1 MRQKKR
7 IGSRIFIGLVFL
19 FLYLPIFLLII
30 FSFNAGDSSAV
41 WKGFSLNWYAAL
53 FQNRLIMESLYTTLL
68 VSLLATAIATVA
80 GTFAAI
86 GLYSLSKRRRDAL
99 LVVNDIPMM
108 NADIVTGVSLCLFF
122 VAFFQ
127 GWGSFAQW
135 FNSVQD
141 VVELPVRLT
150 LGFGT
155 MLLAHI
161 AFNIPYVILNVA
173 PKLRQMDKNL
183 VDAAQDLGCTWMQA
197 FWKVIL
203 PEIKPG
209 IVSGA
214 LIAFTMSID
223 DFVISYFTA
232 GSSTST
238 LAMRIY
244 SMTKKR
250 ITPEV
255 NAVSTLLFLSV
266 LALLVLNNV
275 REVRQERRAERQEIR
290 EPSLLEKLS
299 MGLNQSALRWIRR
312 GAAAVLAC
320 GFIVAVVL
328 LTGATYSQPVVNV
341 CSWGE
346 YIDEDL
352 ITQFEDQT
360 GIRVNYQT
368 AESNEALYSLLK
380 SGGADYDVI
389 VPSDYMISQL
399 IEEGMLEELDYS
411 QIPNFDNIDQRFR
424 NLPYDPDNRYTV
436 PYSWGTLGL
445 IYNANMVEE
454 EPTGWGALYDD
465 QYAGSV
471 LLINNSRD
479 ALGAA
484 LLHLGYSVNT
494 TDEGEIREAFALIAD
509 ASRRGVFQGKVMD
522 QVFQKMEGG
531 NAAIATYY
539 AGDYL
544 SMLDNQ
550 ADGVDLRYVIPEEG
564 ANWFVDAM
572 CVLKDAPHYDNA
584 MKWINFIASTDANLA
599 NMYYIGYASPN
610 KDALEQYPDY
620 YKEREE
626 GEELD
631 PDLYEIMAAPPEV
644 LERCEM
650 YLVLP
655 PATRALYNNLWIELG
670 I

>member
-1 MRQKKR
+1 MKRKNR
-7 IGSRIFIGLVFL
+7 IGSRLFIGLTFL

-30 FSFNAGDSSAV
+30 FSFNAGESSAV
-41 WKGFSLNWYAAL
+41 WQGFSLDWYVSL

-68 VSLLATAIATVA
+68 VSLLATAISTVA

-86 GLYSLSKRRRDAL
+86 GLYSLGKRKRDAL

-127 GWGSFAQW
+127 GWGSFARW
-135 FNSVQD
+135 FNGVQSAI
-141 VVELPVRLT
+141 ELPERLV

-266 LALLVLNNV
+266 LVLLVANNV
-275 REVRQERRAERQEIR
+275 REVRQERRAASQEIR
-290 EPSLLEKLS
+290 EPSFFEKLS
-299 MGLNQSALRWIRR
+299 MRFSQPSFNWVRR
-312 GAAAVLAC
+312 GLTGAMAC
-320 GFIVAVVL
+320 AFIVVVVL
-328 LTGATYSQPVVNV
+328 LTGATASQPVVNV

-346 YIDEDL
+346 YIDESL
-352 ITQFEDQT
+352 ITQFEDMT

-411 QIPNFDNIDQRFR
+411 QIPNFELIDQRFR
-424 NLPYDPDNRYTV
+424 NLPYDQSNKYTV
-436 PYSWGTLGL
+436 PYAWGTLGL
-445 IYNANMVEE
+445 IYNAAMVDGELDS
-454 EPTGWGALYDD
+454 WGALYDEE
-465 QYAGSV
+465 YAGQV

-484 LLHLGYSVNT
+484 LIHLGYSVNT
-494 TDEGEIREAFALIAD
+494 TDEAEIRAAFDLIAD

-531 NAAIATYY
+531 NAAVASYY

-544 SMLDNQ
+544 SMLENQ
-550 ADGVDLRYVIPEEG
+550 ADGVDLRYVIPKEG

-572 CVLKDAPHYDNA
+572 CVLKDAPHYDDA
-584 MKWINFIASTDANLA
+584 MKWINFMASTDANLA
-599 NMYYIGYASPN
+599 NMDYIGYASPN
-610 KDALEQYPDY
+610 TQALEAYPAY
-620 YKEREE
+620 YEE
-626 GEELD
+626 LYGEELD
-631 PDLYEIMAAPPEV
+631 PALYENMAAPSHV

-650 YLVLP
+650 YTVLP
-655 PATRALYNNLWIELG
+655 AATRKLYNDLWIELG
-670 I
+670 A

>member
-1 MRQKKR
+1 MKKANR
-7 IGSRIFIGLVFL
+7 GGSRFLIGLMFL
-19 FLYLPIFLLII
+19 FLYLPILLLII

-41 WKGFSLNWYAAL
+41 WRGFSLHWYGEL
-53 FQNRLIMESLYTTLL
+53 FRNRLIMESLYMTLL
-68 VSLLATAIATVA
+68 VSLLATVIATAA

-86 GLYSLSKRRRDAL
+86 GLYSLGRRRREAL
-99 LVVNDIPMM
+99 LTVNNIPMM

-127 GWGSFAQW
+127 GWGAFAQW
-135 FNSVQD
+135 FNGVQGA
-141 VVELPVRLT
+141 VELPVRLT
-150 LGFGT
+150 LGFTT
-155 MLLAHI
+155 MLLAHV

-275 REVRQERRAERQEIR
+275 REIRQERREARQEVR
-290 EPSLLEKLS
+290 EPSFLEKLS
-299 MGLNQSALRWIRR
+299 MKFNQPAYRWARR
-312 GAAAVLAC
+312 GLAGAMACAFLAAVV
-320 GFIVAVVL
+320 F
-328 LTGATYSQPVVNV
+328 LTGATSSQPVVNV

-346 YIDEDL
+346 YIDEEL
-352 ITQFEDQT
+352 IGQFEDAT

-399 IEEGMLEELDYS
+399 MEEGMLEELDYS
-411 QIPNFDNIDQRFR
+411 QIPNFEKIDRRFR
-424 NLPYDPDNRYTV
+424 NLPYDPENRYTV

-445 IYNANMVEE
+445 IYNANMVDE
-454 EPTGWGALYDD
+454 EPDSWGALYDD
-465 QYAGSV
+465 QYAGDV

-494 TDEGEIREAFALIAD
+494 TDAGQIREAFGLIAG

-572 CVLKDAPHYDNA
+572 CVLKDAPHYDEA
-584 MKWINFIASTDANLA
+584 MAWINFIASTEANLA
-599 NMYYIGYASPN
+599 NMDYIWYASPN
-610 KDALEQYPDY
+610 TEALEQYPAY
-620 YKEREE
+620 YEE
-626 GEELD
+626 LYGEELD
-631 PDLYEIMAAPPEV
+631 PELYEIMAAPAQV

-650 YLVLP
+650 YLALP
-655 PATRALYNNLWIELG
+655 PATRALYNELWVQLG
-670 I
+670 T